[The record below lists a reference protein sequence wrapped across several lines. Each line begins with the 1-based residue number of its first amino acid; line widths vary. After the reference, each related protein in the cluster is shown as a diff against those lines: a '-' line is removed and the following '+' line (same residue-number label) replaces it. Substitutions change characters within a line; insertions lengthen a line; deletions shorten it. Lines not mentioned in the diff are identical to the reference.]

1 MKTLTSSAGPSA
13 AHTDAA
19 NAGVSAAAADGAA
32 SAWSAGTDSAVPTKV
47 CGRVK
52 RQPTRAGRATRASSS
67 WADATPPAPDG
78 SPTAAPRADRRG
90 APSAPRRA
98 GGMRSAPTAAAPK
111 ATTTATRIAAP
122 SPTDDES

>member
-67 WADATPPAPDG
+67 WADATPDG
-78 SPTAAPRADRRG
+78 SPLSPVAGRRTNG
-90 APSAPRRA
+90 VGGRRETRKETKQQQKKCSALDN
-98 GGMRSAPTAAAPK
+98 T
-111 ATTTATRIAAP
+111 
-122 SPTDDES
+122 